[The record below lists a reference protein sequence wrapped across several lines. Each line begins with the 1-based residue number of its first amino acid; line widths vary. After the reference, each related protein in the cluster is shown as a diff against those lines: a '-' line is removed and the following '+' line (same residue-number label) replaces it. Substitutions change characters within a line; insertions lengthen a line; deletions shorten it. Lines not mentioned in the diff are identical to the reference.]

1 MHTSYW
7 DFILI
12 GKAAIFL
19 CEIKIFLWSFNII
32 LHQFMVKSLCFFFS
46 APETWIG
53 FISTD
58 KVGVF
63 LNCFTSDFM
72 VAVAL

>member
-19 CEIKIFLWSFNII
+19 CEIKI
-32 LHQFMVKSLCFFFS
+32 SLFFQDYTSLIQGEIFVLFFS

-58 KVGVF
+58 KVEVF
-63 LNCFTSDFM
+63 LNCFTSD
-72 VAVAL
+72 

>member
-32 LHQFMVKSLCFFFS
+32 LHQFMVKSLCFFS
-46 APETWIG
+46 LPLKHG
-53 FISTD
+53 
-58 KVGVF
+58 
-63 LNCFTSDFM
+63 
-72 VAVAL
+72 